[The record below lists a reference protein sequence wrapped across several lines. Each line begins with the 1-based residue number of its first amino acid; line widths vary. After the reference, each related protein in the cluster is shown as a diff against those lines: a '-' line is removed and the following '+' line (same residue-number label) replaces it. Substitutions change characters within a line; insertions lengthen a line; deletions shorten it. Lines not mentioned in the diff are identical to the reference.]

1 MQSPSPSHSHGCSL
15 SMHGLL
21 AGMVLHCTKGD
32 SLESHGQPPSLS
44 SGSHRPPTRHLPS
57 GPTQLL
63 RNRSIGQGRH
73 VVSSSLSP
81 SSKQTHT
88 PNLKSLQLL
97 PAISKAANSSGSSNP
112 SPWRPGLTW
121 CALAECC
128 TSIACKGKGADKMR
142 RLVHLCRV
150 DRTREALRGHPKAA
164 AKLAPLGGLVV
175 LVAAG
180 RVAVDLNVNA
190 RPAAG
195 NNRRTSRSSSG
206 GLRVGKRRARRERDE
221 RDEHSGA
228 TGHGVS
234 REVEKRRRVRQEVR
248 VRK

>member
-1 MQSPSPSHSHGCSL
+1 LSP
-15 SMHGLL
+15 
-21 AGMVLHCTKGD
+21 
-32 SLESHGQPPSLS
+32 PPC
-44 SGSHRPPTRHLPS
+44 R
-57 GPTQLL
+57 LL
-63 RNRSIGQGRH
+63 RRWRQKVFRSSEKSALRGVGVVAGRRDGGNG
-73 VVSSSLSP
+73 LGNAP
-81 SSKQTHT
+81 SKQTHT

-221 RDEHSGA
+221 RDEHEPHSGA